1 MGGANTICS
10 DKTGTLTMNIMTVTN
25 IWAGKDMQLKVNDPS
40 YQWRDY
46 FPTSEKHVN
55 LIQEAVCCNTL
66 DDDSSATEIA
76 MLKMINKFGVD
87 VKEKRRQN
95 LPDNFTRFLF
105 TSKRKR
111 MATILEKVSGTDNSY
126 GKRIHLK
133 GAAEI
138 VLASCTHYL
147 NQDGERLLLHD
158 EMKSNLF

>member
-25 IWAGKDMQLKVNDPS
+25 IWAGKDMQLKVNDSS

-46 FPTSEKHVN
+46 FPSSEKHIN
-55 LIQEAVCCNTL
+55 IIQEAVCCNTL

-76 MLKMINKFGVD
+76 MVKMIDKFGVNIA
-87 VKEKRRQN
+87 EKRRQH
-95 LPDNFTRFLF
+95 LPHGFTRFLF
-105 TSKRKR
+105 SSKRKR
-111 MATILEKVSGTDNSY
+111 MSTILENVSGTDNSY

-138 VLASCTHYL
+138 VLESCTHYL
-147 NQDGERLLLHD
+147 NQDGER
-158 EMKSNLF
+158 